1 MENIVAQGY
10 IRRGRHKIAGHY
22 LEVDYALAQAFRA
35 EHGQRIRL
43 SFKQAGPYHR
53 ALQVR
58 KDGCALVV
66 LSKEVLKAAGAQ
78 ENDLIQFEIQPDHS
92 AYGMPFPEELKEVF
106 SLDPE
111 AQHCFTEM
119 TKGGQRGLLHYVHSG
134 KSTET
139 RIKRSFEMA
148 EKLKNNDFY
157 SG

>member
-1 MENIVAQGY
+1 MAKGY

-35 EHGQRIRL
+35 EHGNRILL

-58 KDGCALVV
+58 KDGYALVV
-66 LSKEVLKAAGAQ
+66 LSKAVLKAAGAQ
-78 ENDLIQFEIQPDHS
+78 EDDLIEFEIKPDRS
-92 AYGMPFPEELKEVF
+92 EYGMPFAEELKEVF
-106 SLDPE
+106 ALDPDAARSFE
-111 AQHCFTEM
+111 EM
-119 TKGGQRGLLHYVHSG
+119 TKGRQRGVLHYVDSG
-134 KSTET
+134 KSSET
-139 RIKRSFEMA
+139 RIKRSLEMA